1 VIDWI
6 VMPRRADKGQTMRN
20 SHCPSHI
27 LGKLFYFALIGF
39 IVLLLAGPVIALL
52 SVALSMA
59 LAILSFAIAVLAIL
73 LPFAVLGFLIW
84 APLQAAFSDKPVE
97 WRKLGRMCKGI
108 LDLVLSMPRRAWSI
122 MTYSSR
128 TAHDKLSGL
137 SGNVGIVLFETF
149 CGAVVGFM
157 LGVMVG
163 KMSAPPHD
171 EMIGP
176 GALIGAV
183 LGALVG
189 VSRISTRRSEIKSQ
203 TADL

>member
-1 VIDWI
+1 
-6 VMPRRADKGQTMRN
+6 MR
-20 SHCPSHI
+20 SHHCPSHI
-27 LGKLFYFALIGF
+27 LGRLFYFALIGF
-39 IVLLLAGPVIALL
+39 IVLLLAGPVIAIL

-59 LAILSFAIAVLAIL
+59 LAILSFAIAVLGIL

-108 LDLVLSMPRRAWSI
+108 FDLALSIPRRAWSI
-122 MTYSSR
+122 MAHSGR

-149 CGAVVGFM
+149 CGALVGLM
-157 LGVMVG
+157 LGILAANMWPQQNFGEMVG
-163 KMSAPPHD
+163 PLL
-171 EMIGP
+171 
-176 GALIGAV
+176 GALIGAI

-189 VSRISTRRSEIKSQ
+189 TSRIRVKDPMVEHSGGGLS
-203 TADL
+203 